1 MNPIEFSK
9 QEKEVLVDKI
19 KNYFEAELD
28 QEIGQ
33 FDAEFL
39 IDFFSINLGS
49 YYYNRGLF
57 DAQVAIRSKLDDVES
72 EIESLEKPT
81 DFLRS

>member
-1 MNPIEFSK
+1 MKPVEFNN
-9 QEKEVLVDKI
+9 QEKEILVDKV
-19 KNYFEAELD
+19 KQYFEAELN

-39 IDFFSINLGS
+39 IDFFSVNVGG
-49 YYYNRGLF
+49 YYYNRGLS
-57 DAQVAIRSKLDDVES
+57 DAQLAIRNKLEDIES

-81 DFLRS
+81 DFAK

>member
-1 MNPIEFSK
+1 MKPVEFNT

-19 KNYFEAELD
+19 KGYFESELN

-39 IDFFSINLGS
+39 IDFVSEQMGA
-49 YYYNRGLF
+49 YYYNRGLA
-57 DAQVAIRSKLDDVES
+57 DAKLAIRLKLDDIES
-72 EIESLEKPT
+72 EIESIEKVVK
-81 DFLRS
+81 